1 MDDFAAAASP
11 APRSEDVAPPPPEPV
26 VAPALAALAPRDAAP
41 TAPSTRPATE
51 PGTSLVEGLKGLFI
65 DVAKVVVAILL
76 IWHFV
81 AHPSVVK
88 GQSMEPTFHN
98 DDRLMVDLLTYRFT
112 GIERGDIV
120 VLKNPSKPNED
131 FIKRVIGLPGESVEI
146 VNGEVRINGIA
157 LDEPYLKSL
166 ERRSFKRATVPPAH
180 YFVLG
185 DNRGLSKDSRD
196 PSVAW
201 IPEDYIRGK
210 IRLRFWPLSQ
220 IELF

>member
-1 MDDFAAAASP
+1 MSEPLDTSAWRSDEPSLAPVDPPAA
-11 APRSEDVAPPPPEPV
+11 VPPPSL
-26 VAPALAALAPRDAAP
+26 PAAAP
-41 TAPSTRPATE
+41 TPAPDKPAE
-51 PGTSLVEGLKGLFI
+51 PAKSLLDGLRGLFL
-65 DVAKVVVAILL
+65 DVAKVVLAILL

-98 DDRLMVDLLTYRFT
+98 DDRLMVDLITYRFT
-112 GIERGDIV
+112 AIERGDVV
-120 VLKNPSKPNED
+120 VLKNPSKPRED
-131 FIKRVIGLPGESVEI
+131 FIKRVIGLPGETVDI
-146 VNGEVRINGIA
+146 VNGVVRINDVP

-166 ERRSFKRATVPPAH
+166 EKRSFRKQRVPAAH

-196 PSVAW
+196 SQVGF

-210 IRLRFWPLSQ
+210 IRLRFWPIDQ
-220 IELF
+220 IQIF